1 MKTSLLRRLA
11 LTAALVGACGAAH
24 AAQRSMLGHFD
35 FDHPAFI
42 HELPFASRALVLQVS
57 SDDPQTWQLALNN
70 AQNVLQYFGD
80 DKVRVVVVA
89 FGPGLRML
97 LKDSPVAARIAAQD
111 GEGIEF
117 DACHN
122 TMEGMAR
129 KLGHMPELVPAAVVV
144 PAGVVRLM
152 QLEKAGFAY
161 LRP

>member
-1 MKTSLLRRLA
+1 MNTTLWRRVA
-11 LTAALVGACGAAH
+11 LTAALLGAFGAAH

-35 FDHPAFI
+35 FDHPEFV
-42 HELPFASRALVLQVS
+42 HQLPFASRALVLQVS

-70 AQNVLQYFGD
+70 AQNVLQYFGE
-80 DKVRVVVVA
+80 DKVRVVIVA

-111 GEGIEF
+111 GEGVEF

-129 KLGHMPELVPAAVVV
+129 QLGHLPELVPAAVVV

>member
-1 MKTSLLRRLA
+1 MNTTLWRRVALA
-11 LTAALVGACGAAH
+11 AALLGAAGAAQ
-24 AAQRSMLGHFD
+24 AAQRSMLENFN
-35 FDHPAFI
+35 FDHPRFV
-42 HELPFASRALVLQVS
+42 HQLPFARHALVMQVS
-57 SDDPQTWQLALNN
+57 SDDPQSWQLALNN
-70 AQNVLQYFGD
+70 AQNVLQYFGE
-80 DKVRVVVVA
+80 DKVRVVIVA

-111 GEGIEF
+111 GEGVEF

-129 KLGHMPELVPAAVVV
+129 KLGHLPELVPAAVVV